1 MAPSSYYSTPRSTSS
16 ARKSCA
22 LRRGWHDFYID
33 VNVSNRGR
41 TSTVTVEGPL
51 ESSEAF
57 QTRVHAWFDANAPK
71 KGGPDD
77 FSAVHIVSASTREE
91 YRAREG
97 RAVELTRGWQRQLF
111 DAGLAGRSWPREYGG
126 HGAPAWQDD
135 VVAEV
140 QSTYGVST
148 KAFAVALEM
157 LPSVLFAHGTHD
169 QRLRHLPAVVRGDEY
184 WCQLLSEPGAGSDL
198 GSVRTRATPV
208 AGGWS
213 VTGQKVWTSGAGM
226 ADYALLIARS
236 DPGSYRQ
243 AGLSCF
249 ALDMSDPGVEVR
261 PLRQMSGGYHF
272 NEVFLEEVFVADGA
286 LIGGLGDGWSV
297 LRTMLRSER
306 AAIGGGT
313 SGRSAR
319 QLVALVQ
326 RLGCSHDPVV
336 RQMVAT
342 TVIRERVL
350 DWLGS
355 RVAIP
360 GEVPAGGS
368 LSKLLYT
375 EHARLT
381 ADVVTNILGAAA
393 TLSDDHEAA
402 PWVERLLFAPGLR
415 LGGGT
420 DEIQRNTI
428 GEQGLGLP
436 REPKPVAA
444 GVAAPAGR

>member
-1 MAPSSYYSTPRSTSS
+1 MTGEAPP
-16 ARKSCA
+16 
-22 LRRGWHDFYID
+22 
-33 VNVSNRGR
+33 
-41 TSTVTVEGPL
+41 
-51 ESSEAF
+51 ESREEFGA
-57 QTRVHAWFDANAPK
+57 RVHAWFDANAPK
-71 KGGPDD
+71 KGDPQD
-77 FSAVHIVSASTREE
+77 FSAVHIISASTREE
-91 YRAREG
+91 YRAREE
-97 RAVELTRGWQRQLF
+97 RAVELTRAWQRNLF
-111 DAGLAGRSWPREYGG
+111 DAGLAGRSWPAEYGG
-126 HGAPAWQDD
+126 HGAPAWQDG

-140 QSTYGVST
+140 QSSYGVST

-157 LPSVLFAHGTHD
+157 LPAVLFAHGTHD

-198 GSVRTRATPV
+198 GSVRTMAKPV
-208 AGGWS
+208 DGGWA
-213 VTGQKVWTSGAGM
+213 VTGQKVWTSGAGV

-236 DPGSYRQ
+236 DPGSSRQ

-249 ALDMSDPGVEVR
+249 ALEMSDPGVDVR

-272 NEVFLEEVFVADGA
+272 NEVFLEDVFVPEDG

-313 SGRSAR
+313 SGRSGV
-319 QLVALVQ
+319 QLVAMVQ
-326 RLGCSHDPVV
+326 RLGCSRDPVV

-342 TVIRERVL
+342 AVIRERVL

-368 LSKLLYT
+368 LSKLLYS

-381 ADVVTNILGAAA
+381 ADVATNILGAAA
-393 TLSDDHEAA
+393 TVSDHGEAA

-436 REPKPVAA
+436 REPRPSAA
-444 GVAAPAGR
+444 GATPPGGR